1 MPEHRQVRVCQQRR
15 ATSSC
20 EEEEEPRPSVSLQV
34 CYFSDPTPRQM
45 VSKVPFL
52 SDRLGLYTAQSSAL
66 TAERR
71 ESVGAL
77 ERQKGSNELV
87 EGSKE
92 MRAWG

>member
-1 MPEHRQVRVCQQRR
+1 
-15 ATSSC
+15 
-20 EEEEEPRPSVSLQV
+20 
-34 CYFSDPTPRQM
+34 M

-66 TAERR
+66 TVERR

-77 ERQKGSNELV
+77 EGQKGSNELV